1 MAAGMGSSPLA
12 TLSLISGRKWTDGQA
27 SCLVLG
33 LSVRAPLKTHIPN
46 QNRNHQLVPGSDPLA
61 QGSMSRPHG
70 RRSSMRNIKG
80 TIICTLG
87 SCGKGVGL
95 EGEGVASGR

>member
-1 MAAGMGSSPLA
+1 M
-12 TLSLISGRKWTDGQA
+12 
-27 SCLVLG
+27 LG

-46 QNRNHQLVPGSDPLA
+46 PNPNHQLVPGSDPLA
-61 QGSMSRPHG
+61 QGSMSSLLSRQPHG

-87 SCGKGVGL
+87 SCGEGVGL